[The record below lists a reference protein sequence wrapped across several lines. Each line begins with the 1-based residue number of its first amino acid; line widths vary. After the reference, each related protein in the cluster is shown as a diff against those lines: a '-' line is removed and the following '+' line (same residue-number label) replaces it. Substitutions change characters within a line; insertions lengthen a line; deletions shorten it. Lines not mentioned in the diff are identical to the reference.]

1 LNRKHF
7 SVEQKAEIVLLGLRD
22 SRTISEICR
31 EHGVA
36 PVTFSR
42 WKRAYLT
49 GGLEA
54 LSKNKKSMHAEL
66 ERENK
71 RLKEAIGQLYVEL
84 LYLKKNEVRG
94 K

>member
-1 LNRKHF
+1 MSKKHF
-7 SVEQKAEIVLLGLRD
+7 SVEQKAEIVLLALRD

-36 PVTFSR
+36 PITFSR
-42 WKRAYLT
+42 WKKAYLA

-54 LSKNKKSMHAEL
+54 LTKNKKSMYAEL

-71 RLKEAIGQLYVEL
+71 KLKEAIGQLYVEL
-84 LYLKKNEVRG
+84 HFLKKNEVRG
-94 K
+94 R